1 MEELNLDQIAVM
13 LDQQSFFWLPIMTH
27 DHGNIILIGVFV
39 EVRYN
44 AVLRPSGGTADAAVS
59 KTVVER
65 RAGSN
70 PASGTSYTQSLSL
83 RGKLF

>member
-1 MEELNLDQIAVM
+1 MKRLGDLQAGY
-13 LDQQSFFWLPIMTH
+13 LAHFAQ
-27 DHGNIILIGVFV
+27 NIPQRQFVGSVCFSAFLEFVKKYFGVLA

-44 AVLRPSGGTADAAVS
+44 SFLRRSGGTADAAVS

-70 PASGTSYTQSLSL
+70 PASGTS
-83 RGKLF
+83 